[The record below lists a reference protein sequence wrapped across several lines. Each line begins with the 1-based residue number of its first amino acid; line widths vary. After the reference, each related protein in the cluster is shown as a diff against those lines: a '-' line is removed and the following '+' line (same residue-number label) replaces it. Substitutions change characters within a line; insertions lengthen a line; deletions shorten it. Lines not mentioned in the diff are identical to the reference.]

1 MYKNKDKLA
10 LSVIKQYV
18 ETGRKLRVEAKEVDR
33 ALRQKAACFV
43 TVYVNGG
50 LRGCTGNA
58 VTVGPLYKTIIHNA
72 VETISHDYRFVP
84 IIKEDL
90 PDLTVEVSVLT
101 PLTIYQPKNNQSL
114 LTFLAHRKPGLVL
127 KKFGLGALF
136 LPQVWKELPNAENFL
151 SRLCLKAGLSPKAW
165 KEHTSFWIFSVQ

>member
-1 MYKNKDKLA
+1 MYKNKDTLA

-18 ETGRKLRVEAKEVDR
+18 EIGSKLVVKAKEVDR
-33 ALRQKAACFV
+33 KLRQKAACFV

-58 VTVGPLYKTIIHNA
+58 VTSGPLYKTIIYNA
-72 VETISHDYRFVP
+72 VETISHDYRFLP
-84 IIKEDL
+84 ITKEDL

-114 LTFLAHRKPGLVL
+114 LTFLAQRKPGLVV
-127 KKFGLGALF
+127 KKIGLSALF

-151 SRLCLKAGLSPKAW
+151 SRLCVKAGLSPGAW
-165 KEHTSFWIFSVQ
+165 KEHATFWIFSVH